1 MKRIVLFL
9 VSSAV
14 LLFGVSAPAQ
24 AAPKSIKL
32 KKAQFKNVGPYQ
44 CGQVKGA
51 WVPGINTKSTK
62 TARYF
67 IPFTAYAADETKKAK
82 KVKGKSKSAV
92 KKRAAF
98 EKKAANFTTRANQQA
113 STCASG
119 VYSYTPPL
127 MPNQRYCENKP
138 LLIDLNGAR
147 GLAVTGSSSGGVA
160 SGMMCVPR
168 AFVSNRSII
177 ASSGEVSP
185 RFATN
190 DSNLFTVGA
199 TGALRQA
206 FNAQV
211 NVRGVLASP
220 TGDVYVTFNQRTNV
234 TNLDAPYQS
243 GSGCVL
249 ARVNRADGT
258 LTCIDTVIDYMS
270 WGGGWFTSANPSIQF
285 TPDGSLYYT
294 GYINSGSSQPNY
306 VLRKYQGGVA
316 TTVVN
321 GGGNFQIN
329 DFAVLHSGDV
339 AVKGWTTSTGTN
351 WFRMF
356 WGSGG
361 FATING
367 NGHSEF
373 MRVLSDGNLYFS
385 SNGWSG
391 SEFGQGGGIHRLN
404 LLGNKELSTTK
415 FLANCSN
422 TCGVAPV
429 IDAAAACFSAGETSG
444 PCSTSGSF
452 SNTVSLRLQDGSNY
466 LVSEGVV
473 YKLSLGSN
481 PGITV
486 VATPGMN
493 SVSKVQAAGNNIVLL
508 GNDNSGRQRLELL
521 NPGTG
526 TETKLLPSGS
536 EEIDLFHMSYRGSDN
551 QLFANLLS
559 SRDGNIYVAQIDL
572 GSGSVSYA
580 QSLTAK
586 LEDLLAFTD

>member
-98 EKKAANFTTRANQQA
+98 EKKAANFTLRANQQA

-119 VYSYTPPL
+119 QYSYPL
-127 MPNQRYCENKP
+127 AAGQRYCENKP
-138 LLIDLNGAR
+138 LTIDLSGAK
-147 GLAVTGSSSGGVA
+147 GLAVTGGSNGSTMSSN
-160 SGMMCVPR
+160 CIPR
-168 AFVSNRSII
+168 AFVSNRSIL
-177 ASSGEVSP
+177 ASNELAP
-185 RFATN
+185 RFATS
-190 DSNLFTVGA
+190 DSNLFTVGS

-211 NVRGVLASP
+211 NVRGVLISP
-220 TGDVYVTFNQRTNV
+220 TGDIYVVFNWRTNV
-234 TNLDAPYQS
+234 ANLDAQYQL
-243 GSGCVL
+243 GSGCVI
-249 ARVNRADGT
+249 AKVNRADGT
-258 LTCIDTVIDYMS
+258 LSCIDTAIDYMS
-270 WGGGWFTSANPSIQF
+270 WGGGWFTNSNPSIQF
-285 TPDGSLYYT
+285 TSDGSIYYT
-294 GYINSGSSQPNY
+294 GYINAGSSQPNY

-329 DFAVLHSGDV
+329 DFAVLESGDV
-339 AVKGWTTSTGTN
+339 AVKGWTTSSNTN

-356 WGSGG
+356 WNSGG
-361 FATING
+361 YSTING
-367 NGHSEF
+367 NGYSEF

-385 SNGWSG
+385 SNGWSNNDFSQG
-391 SEFGQGGGIHRLN
+391 SGIHKVN
-404 LLGNKELSTTK
+404 LLGNKELSTTR
-415 FLANCSN
+415 FLANCTN

-429 IDAAAACFSAGETSG
+429 IDSAPACAASGETAG
-444 PCSTSGSF
+444 PCSSSGNF
-452 SNTVSLRLQDGSNY
+452 YNTVSLRLQDGSNY

-473 YKLSLGSN
+473 YKLTLGTS

-486 VATPGMN
+486 VATPSMGTI
-493 SVSKVQAAGNNIVLL
+493 SKVQAAGNNIVLL
-508 GNDNSGRQRLELL
+508 GNDNSSRQRLELL
-521 NPGTG
+521 NPITG

-572 GSGSVSYA
+572 GSGNVSYA